1 MKTKISI
8 FTIFASFALLFANCS
23 KDDENIPGG
32 IEPPKTILDA
42 FKAKYPDAH
51 DTEWTVND
59 DYYIIDFENNSLDN
73 TAWFDH
79 LGVWAMIKTDLPLN
93 LLPAAIS
100 ADIKQG
106 KYAGWKIEE
115 ADTIGRAGMGTVY
128 KVEVEKAKQETDLYY
143 TLYGDLI
150 KTSDNAKDDI
160 DQPII
165 IPEKVADLMGLTFQG
180 AELLDIENTTFGVQ
194 LAILD
199 GKTLKIVELTQIYT
213 WKSTTWEVSEQEV
226 PTVIMDAFRASEY
239 GNDQVE
245 SIYMFIDANGA
256 FHKFN
261 VIHDGQAVTVEFD
274 VFGNIVTNK

>member
-1 MKTKISI
+1 MNTKISV
-8 FTIFASFALLFANCS
+8 FTIFVGFALLFAGCS

-42 FKAKYPDAH
+42 FNAKYPDAR

-59 DYYIIDFENNSLDN
+59 DYYVIDFENNSLDN

-93 LLPAAIS
+93 QLPTAIS
-100 ADIKQG
+100 NDIKQG

-128 KVEVEKAKQETDLYY
+128 KVEVEKAEQETDLYY

-150 KTSDNAKDDI
+150 KAVDNAKDDV
-160 DQPII
+160 DRPISV
-165 IPEKVADLMGLTFQG
+165 PEKVADLMELTFQG

-213 WKSTTWEVSEQEV
+213 WKSTTWKVSEQEV
-226 PTVIMDAFRASEY
+226 PTVIMDAFKASEY

-245 SIYMFIDANGA
+245 SILSL
-256 FHKFN
+256 
-261 VIHDGQAVTVEFD
+261 IH
-274 VFGNIVTNK
+274 I